1 MNENGKDE
9 DRSNIR
15 NKLFAFKG
23 LTLIGSADIIGAII
37 TGIFWL
43 FIASLI
49 EVKEYGELHYFI
61 GIAGLAYV
69 ITLIGTQNTVTVY
82 SAKKINVVST
92 LFFISLLIA
101 SVTALV
107 VFFIY
112 NKPDVSLLVIGYAIN
127 DLSIGYLLGK
137 KLFGNYSKYILT
149 QRMLVFILG
158 FGFYFIFG
166 VEGIL
171 YALALSYVHFLILM
185 YKGLKDSPI
194 NFSSLKTRSG
204 FIINNYALSLVG
216 GFRGNIDK
224 VIIAPLLGFMLLGNL
239 ALALQFYV
247 ILMVIPQIVFKY
259 TLSHDAS
266 GIPTT
271 KVKLWTFMFAI
282 GICITTIVLSPHL
295 IPLFFQKFIDV
306 VVAVQILSISII
318 PATACLFYISKFLG
332 LEKSK
337 SPLIGLVIQ
346 VTITILGIVILG
358 PMYGIIGIAISY
370 VLASSGNLTYLFFTN
385 RLLEISQK

>member
-1 MNENGKDE
+1 MVDDSKNLKDK
-9 DRSNIR
+9 I
-15 NKLFAFKG
+15 FAYKG
-23 LTLIGSADIIGAII
+23 LGMIGSADIIGAAI

-43 FIASLI
+43 SIASFI
-49 EVKEYGELHYFI
+49 EVEEYGQIHYFL
-61 GIAGLAYV
+61 GIAGIAYI
-69 ITLIGTQNTVTVY
+69 ITLFGTQQTITVY

-92 LFFISLLIA
+92 LFFLSLIVV

-112 NKPDVSLLVIGYAIN
+112 TKPDLSLLIIGFAVN
-127 DLSIGYLLGK
+127 DLAIGYLLGK

-171 YALALSYVHFLILM
+171 YALALSYIHFLLLI
-185 YKGLKDSPI
+185 YKGLKDSRI
-194 NFSSLKTRSG
+194 NFSSLRTRSG
-204 FIINNYALSLVG
+204 FIINNYALSVVG

-224 VIIAPLLGFMLLGNL
+224 VIIAPLLGFILLGNL

-247 ILMVIPQIVFKY
+247 VLMVIPQIVFKY

-271 KVKLWTFMFAI
+271 KVKFWTFMFAI
-282 GICITTIVLSPHL
+282 ATCVTTILVSPHI
-295 IPLFFQKFIDV
+295 IPLFFEKFVDV
-306 VVAVQILSISII
+306 VEAVQILSIGVI
-318 PATACLFYISKFLG
+318 PATASLFYLSKFLG
-332 LEKSK
+332 QEKSK
-337 SPLIGLVIQ
+337 NPLIGLSIQ
-346 VTITILGIVILG
+346 VTITVIGIIILG
-358 PMYGIIGIAISY
+358 PIYGIVGIAISY
-370 VLASSGNLTYLFFTN
+370 VLASSGNLTYLFFTS
-385 RLLEISQK
+385 RSLVVSQN

>member
-23 LTLIGSADIIGAII
+23 LTLVGSADIIGAII

-43 FIASLI
+43 SIASLI

-82 SAKKINVVST
+82 SAKKINVISI
-92 LFFISLLIA
+92 LFFLSILASAAAALI
-101 SVTALV
+101 
-107 VFFIY
+107 VFIIF
-112 NKPDVSLLVIGYAIN
+112 NKLDVSLLLIAYVVN
-127 DLSIGYLLGK
+127 EMSVGYLLGK
-137 KLFGNYSKYILT
+137 KLFTNYSKYILT
-149 QRMLVFILG
+149 QRTLTFILG

-166 VEGIL
+166 MEGIIF
-171 YALALSYVHFLILM
+171 ALALSYVHFSILI
-185 YKGLKDSPI
+185 YKGLKDSPV
-194 NFSSLKTRSG
+194 NFSALKAHSG
-204 FIINNYALSLVG
+204 FIINNYSHSVVG
-216 GFRGNIDK
+216 GFRANIDK
-224 VIIAPLLGFMLLGNL
+224 IIIGPFLGFMILGNY
-239 ALALQFYV
+239 ALALQLV
-247 ILMVIPQIVFKY
+247 ALLTIIPQIVFKY

-266 GIPTT
+266 EIPTT
-271 KVKLWTFMFAI
+271 KIKLWTFMFAI
-282 GICITTIVLSPHL
+282 VTCITTIVLSPHI

-306 VVAVQILSISII
+306 VVAVQILSIAII
-318 PATACLFYISKFLG
+318 PATASLFYLSKFLG

-337 SPLIGLVIQ
+337 SPLIGLSIQ
-346 VTITILGIVILG
+346 VTITVLGIVILG
-358 PMYGIIGIAISY
+358 SMYGIIGIAISY